1 MFGSRL
7 FTFFTAALAGSTIVS
22 AMAPGAVVARSP
34 NSGAVAAVAVK
45 RQDTVESQV
54 LTVLQTLRTNIGP
67 TLTSMSMS

>member
-34 NSGAVAAVAVK
+34 NSGAAAAVAVK

-54 LTVLQTLRTNIGP
+54 FNVLQNLRTEIAP
-67 TLTSMSMS
+67 TLASIRMS